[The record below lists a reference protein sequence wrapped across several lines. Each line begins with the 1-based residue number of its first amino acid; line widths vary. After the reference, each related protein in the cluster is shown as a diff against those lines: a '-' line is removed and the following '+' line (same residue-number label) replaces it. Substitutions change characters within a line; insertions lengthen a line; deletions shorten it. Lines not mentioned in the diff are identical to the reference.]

1 MVSGVQT
8 GSGTRPKWL
17 RGQWDSYTLPSLKIH
32 PIAMLYVC
40 SGVTGLSNSI
50 YIDTELTFDFDNF
63 WIRRF
68 PFFE

>member
-1 MVSGVQT
+1 MA
-8 GSGTRPKWL
+8 SGTV
-17 RGQWDSYTLPSLKIH
+17 GQLHTSELKVD

-63 WIRRF
+63 WIRCF